1 MNKKYLSLT
10 VLALIL
16 AGLLSG
22 MTAFA
27 EISDIPYTSPVSLDS
42 YFTTDY
48 FIKSTDTDEELIA
61 SMGQGI
67 GGTQWYNADT
77 LLNALSENGE
87 YVSQN
92 VRYKFGNLESDGKN
106 VILMTNDV
114 TIPLSGAYLDSLYIV
129 GAGKSYSQN
138 GDELKYIIN
147 YSDGTSDAVSSV
159 AFDYWGAPQKT
170 DTADEVLFDCKRYV
184 CRYKK
189 VDGVETTELER
200 FVYNDKANIYLFKLP
215 VTAKKRAQSVTLKA
229 NSYVS
234 VMALTE
240 VYETTSEMASY
251 INENSSCYKEITD
264 DNKTAA
270 LEFADYAEFALQN
283 GVTADDI
290 TDYETVS
297 TIKKRIRA
305 NIRKSYPVDMTSYF
319 TNDYFMKGTDTTE
332 SRELSK
338 EQGMGGTQWMDG
350 DALEA
355 LKAEN
360 GIITAGGID
369 YKFGSLDN
377 NDLNARLLTE
387 DVTVTLSG
395 ASRSALYVTA
405 AEKIMGAKALTYSV
419 AYTDGT
425 KDPTSSFDVA
435 YWASETTDG
444 TLIMKGK
451 RQIYRLQNGEWTY
464 LTYADANNYSTVYAY
479 EIPVNPE
486 KKVASITLKKSAQDN
501 IAVFG
506 ITEASETV
514 GELSAR
520 VDAYLNK
527 FSVENIADYTVG
539 QLNELFSYIA
549 FARENGVTDS
559 DYNSAKEKALKEAFN
574 DIYEEFEPID
584 LTQYFDC
591 DMFMK
596 EDDVNKVKGSKMDS
610 IFFESEAVINAQ
622 GSDGLVE
629 ANGIKYKFGDLTELN
644 NNAFGMFKAGEDT
657 EHNVYDKEI
666 TLKGNYVDRFS
677 LIAARRDNNNQQNIK
692 YTITYEDESVDTG
705 FVAINKFNAEI
716 ADLTPIVKGYQ
727 IRYDWNENRPGYWKV
742 NDKGWELY
750 TYLYSYDIPANPSKK
765 AVSIK
770 LGETAWSSDIFV
782 FALTEVYP
790 SANTI
795 KAELNNIPSSVSEI
809 TADNIEYAKNIDAW
823 IYLANKKGIAFPLDD
838 NTVSAIKEMV
848 SRIKNGLLC
857 ENGIKTPSDSG
868 ISFSADV
875 YNYTKYAIDVNV
887 IIAEYDGNTLKN
899 INIVKNS
906 VLVSNDKQ
914 TVNGTLFGT
923 GADTQIKVMF
933 WGKNLSPFADIQ

>member
-1 MNKKYLSLT
+1 
-10 VLALIL
+10 
-16 AGLLSG
+16 
-22 MTAFA
+22 MT
-27 EISDIPYTSPVSLDS
+27 S
-42 YFTTDY
+42 YFTNDY

-61 SMGQGI
+61 SYNQGI
-67 GGTQWYNADT
+67 GGTQWYNADM
-77 LLNALSENGE
+77 LLNALSEDGE
-87 YVSQN
+87 YIYKN
-92 VRYKFGNLESDGKN
+92 LRYKFGNLESNGKN
-106 VILMTNDV
+106 AVLMTNDV
-114 TIPLSGAYLDSLYIV
+114 TIPLSGAYRDSLYIT
-129 GAGKSYSQN
+129 GAGKSSSAN

-147 YSDGTSDAVSSV
+147 YTDGTSDAVSSI
-159 AFDYWGAPQKT
+159 AFDYWGGAKKA
-170 DTADEVLFDCKRYV
+170 DVSDEVLLDCKRYIF
-184 CRYKK
+184 RYKK
-189 VDGVETTELER
+189 VNGVETTELER
-200 FVYNDKANIYLFKLP
+200 FVYNDKANIYLFRLP
-215 VTAKKRAQSVTLKA
+215 V
-229 NSYVS
+229 NS
-234 VMALTE
+234 E
-240 VYETTSEMASY
+240 
-251 INENSSCYKEITD
+251 
-264 DNKTAA
+264 
-270 LEFADYAEFALQN
+270 
-283 GVTADDI
+283 
-290 TDYETVS
+290 
-297 TIKKRIRA
+297 KRI
-305 NIRKSYPVDMTSYF
+305 
-319 TNDYFMKGTDTTE
+319 E
-332 SRELSK
+332 
-338 EQGMGGTQWMDG
+338 
-350 DALEA
+350 
-355 LKAEN
+355 
-360 GIITAGGID
+360 
-369 YKFGSLDN
+369 
-377 NDLNARLLTE
+377 
-387 DVTVTLSG
+387 
-395 ASRSALYVTA
+395 
-405 AEKIMGAKALTYSV
+405 
-419 AYTDGT
+419 
-425 KDPTSSFDVA
+425 
-435 YWASETTDG
+435 
-444 TLIMKGK
+444 
-451 RQIYRLQNGEWTY
+451 
-464 LTYADANNYSTVYAY
+464 
-479 EIPVNPE
+479 
-486 KKVASITLKKSAQDN
+486 SITLKSN
-501 IAVFG
+501 IYVSVFG

-520 VDAYLNK
+520 VDAYLDK
-527 FSVENIADYTVG
+527 FNVENIADYTVG

-644 NNAFGMFKAGEDT
+644 NNAFGMFKAGEDN

-666 TLKGNYVDRFS
+666 TLKGNYVDCFS

-727 IRYDWNENRPGYWKV
+727 IRYDWNENRSGYWKV

-790 SANTI
+790 SANKI

-923 GADTQIKVMF
+923 GADTQIKVML
-933 WGKNLSPFADIQ
+933 WGENLSPFADIQ